1 MIRRVNERERSRAD
15 LRRLQVRRRR
25 AALAGAAALALV
37 AGLVIGAGG
46 DEGGDEGGDREP
58 EPPARGT
65 PGEAPREAAEEAVD
79 RLSLEQQ
86 VGRMVILRF
95 AGTQAPG
102 YVREALRDG
111 RAAGAILFRDNVV
124 DPEQLRSLTGSLRRS
139 APGTLVCV
147 DQEGGEIRIVPWAQP
162 ERSAPEQQA
171 FGTVRE
177 DSLAAARDLRAAGIN
192 VTLGPVADVPSI
204 DGSIMTNRAFTADPD
219 AAVAAVAESVAGWR
233 EAGVATTV
241 KHFPG
246 LGGATVNTDEGSA
259 TIDRTREQLDDD
271 LAPFELAIRLG
282 TEFIMASHAVYPAL
296 DGERIASQSPAVIDL
311 LRGELGFE
319 GVVMTDSLEAQA
331 VQDVADVEEAALAS
345 AEAGVDVILTTGRG
359 SYIRVFRALLA
370 RARDDAAFRERMRT
384 SAARVL
390 AAQSSLDG

>member
-1 MIRRVNERERSRAD
+1 MIRPVAERERHRAN
-15 LRRLQVRRRR
+15 RRRIQIRRRR
-25 AALAGAAALALV
+25 AAVVAAAAVALIAGV
-37 AGLVIGAGG
+37 AVGAGG
-46 DEGGDEGGDREP
+46 GGDEAAS
-58 EPPARGT
+58 PPA
-65 PGEAPREAAEEAVD
+65 GEEGRTVPEESAEEAVD

-95 AGTQAPG
+95 AGTEAPR
-102 YVREALRDG
+102 YVLDVLGEG

-124 DPEQLRSLTGSLRRS
+124 DPDQLRQLTRSLRRA
-139 APGTLVCV
+139 APGVLVCV
-147 DQEGGEIRIVPWAQP
+147 DQEGGAIRIVPWAPP
-162 ERSAPEQQA
+162 ERAAPEQQA
-171 FGTVRE
+171 FGAVRE
-177 DSLAAARDLRAAGIN
+177 DSEAAGRELRAAGIN
-192 VTLGPVADVPSI
+192 VTLGPVADVPNVE
-204 DGSIMTNRAFTADPD
+204 GSIMTNRAFTADPE

-259 TIDRTREQLDDD
+259 TIDRTRRQLDED
-271 LAPFELAIRLG
+271 LAPFAHAIEAG

-296 DGERIASQSPAVIDL
+296 DDERIASQSPAVVEDL
-311 LRGELGFE
+311 LRDELGFE

-331 VQDVADVEEAALAS
+331 VQDVTDVEEAALAS

-359 SYIRVFRALLA
+359 SYIRVYRALLE
-370 RARDDAAFRERMRT
+370 RARQDQAFRERVRA
-384 SAARVL
+384 SATRVL

>member
-15 LRRLQVRRRR
+15 LRRVQVRRRR

-37 AGLVIGAGG
+37 AGLAIGAGG
-46 DEGGDEGGDREP
+46 DEGDDGEP
-58 EPPARGT
+58 AAPAGGT
-65 PGEAPREAAEEAVD
+65 PGGAPREAPEEAVD

-102 YVREALRDG
+102 YVREALREG

-124 DPEQLRSLTGSLRRS
+124 DPEQLRSLTRSLRRS

-147 DQEGGEIRIVPWAQP
+147 DQEGGDIRIVPWAQP

-177 DSLAAARDLRAAGIN
+177 DSLAAGRDLRAAGIN

-219 AAVAAVAESVAGWR
+219 GAVSAIAESVAGWR

-259 TIDRTREQLDDD
+259 TIDRTREQLDED
-271 LAPFELAIRLG
+271 LAPFELAVRLG
-282 TEFIMASHAVYPAL
+282 TEFVMASHAVYPAL

-370 RARDDAAFRERMRT
+370 RAREDAAFRERVRV